1 MGKKVFSVYMGD
13 PDSSSHSELDLPATP
28 WELIDA
34 LDKLRLEDGRESYWQ
49 VEDIGRYGFL
59 APLLDDSDLYQFNA
73 LAEQLS
79 TFDHVEAIAFEGLVQ
94 MEVDK
99 LCQTNGGELTLQRL
113 LDLAYSV
120 DGCHVVPEVRDDAA
134 LGRFYV
140 ENDFLSEL
148 EQVPD
153 SVLELLDYA
162 KIGEKMRRDEHGA
175 MTPNGYVVREAELR
189 QAPPNLGR
197 PPRKPPYMI
206 HFLCVSDVRAVKL
219 YLPAKQA
226 ELDAVLDCLEVD
238 SWQEVQLEE
247 CDTAMPEMWAFVD
260 MAHTSME
267 QVNQFAQCLE
277 MLDANGELAAF
288 KAVAS
293 QLDIYKLEDA
303 MALTEHLSEYAFE
316 PNIHSLE
323 DRAREELSLMAD
335 GPELD
340 LLIRNLNLT
349 AYGADLMYRDRGILS
364 DYGYV
369 HRPDGQ
375 PMHLPQQGVDMTIDR
390 DVVTAFVQ
398 EKLLYEDDPHHNCVF
413 VGLDENGEARHA
425 HLRSTGSQGKVF
437 RINVESSDIK
447 HSFHKNGTDRS
458 LYVFEAPI
466 DLLSHIT
473 LYPAGWLEHSYVACC
488 GTSIQ
493 PVLERLRQNPKLG
506 TVYLCLDNDEAGE
519 DACDGM
525 MDTLEDMG
533 CDVERLRPE
542 GKDWND
548 DLRAK
553 RGGHG

>member
-1 MGKKVFSVYMGD
+1 MDKKVFSVYLGD
-13 PDSSSHSELDLPATP
+13 PDRSNHAELDLPATP

-34 LDKLRLEDGRESYWQ
+34 LDKLRLEDGREPYWQ

-79 TFDHVEAIAFEGLVQ
+79 TFDHVEAIVFEGLVQ
-94 MEVDK
+94 MEVDE

-120 DGCHVVPEVRDDAA
+120 DCCHVVPEVRDDAA

-140 ENDFLSEL
+140 ENDFLPEL
-148 EQVPD
+148 EQMPD
-153 SVLELLDYA
+153 GVLELLDYA

-206 HFLCVSDVRAVKL
+206 RFLCASDTCAMRL
-219 YLPAKQA
+219 DLPTTQTR
-226 ELDAVLDCLEVD
+226 LNAVLDALGVD

-303 MALTEHLSEYAFE
+303 MALAEHCWDFSKPVRLLALTAEQLIPIEQDAEQLTLFPDAAAPARE
-316 PNIHSLE
+316 KQGRLE
-323 DRAREELSLMAD
+323 DTLSS
-335 GPELD
+335 
-340 LLIRNLNLT
+340 IRGK
-349 AYGADLMYRDRGILS
+349 YG
-364 DYGYV
+364 
-369 HRPDGQ
+369 
-375 PMHLPQQGVDMTIDR
+375 
-390 DVVTAFVQ
+390 
-398 EKLLYEDDPHHNCVF
+398 KC
-413 VGLDENGEARHA
+413 
-425 HLRSTGSQGKVF
+425 
-437 RINVESSDIK
+437 
-447 HSFHKNGTDRS
+447 
-458 LYVFEAPI
+458 
-466 DLLSHIT
+466 
-473 LYPAGWLEHSYVACC
+473 
-488 GTSIQ
+488 SIQ
-493 PVLERLRQNPKLG
+493 LGSFLGNDLGLGGSGNKLE
-506 TVYLCLDNDEAGE
+506 NDET
-519 DACDGM
+519 D
-525 MDTLEDMG
+525 
-533 CDVERLRPE
+533 
-542 GKDWND
+542 
-548 DLRAK
+548 
-553 RGGHG
+553 

>member
-1 MGKKVFSVYMGD
+1 MENEF
-13 PDSSSHSELDLPATP
+13 LP
-28 WELIDA
+28 
-34 LDKLRLEDGRESYWQ
+34 
-49 VEDIGRYGFL
+49 
-59 APLLDDSDLYQFNA
+59 
-73 LAEQLS
+73 
-79 TFDHVEAIAFEGLVQ
+79 
-94 MEVDK
+94 
-99 LCQTNGGELTLQRL
+99 
-113 LDLAYSV
+113 
-120 DGCHVVPEVRDDAA
+120 
-134 LGRFYV
+134 
-140 ENDFLSEL
+140 EL

-206 HFLCVSDVRAVKL
+206 HFLCVSDVRTVKL

-375 PMHLPQQGVDMTIDR
+375 PMHLPQQGM
-390 DVVTAFVQ
+390 
-398 EKLLYEDDPHHNCVF
+398 
-413 VGLDENGEARHA
+413 
-425 HLRSTGSQGKVF
+425 
-437 RINVESSDIK
+437 DI
-447 HSFHKNGTDRS
+447 TM
-458 LYVFEAPI
+458 
-466 DLLSHIT
+466 
-473 LYPAGWLEHSYVACC
+473 
-488 GTSIQ
+488 Q
-493 PVLERLRQNPKLG
+493 
-506 TVYLCLDNDEAGE
+506 
-519 DACDGM
+519 
-525 MDTLEDMG
+525 
-533 CDVERLRPE
+533 
-542 GKDWND
+542 
-548 DLRAK
+548 
-553 RGGHG
+553 